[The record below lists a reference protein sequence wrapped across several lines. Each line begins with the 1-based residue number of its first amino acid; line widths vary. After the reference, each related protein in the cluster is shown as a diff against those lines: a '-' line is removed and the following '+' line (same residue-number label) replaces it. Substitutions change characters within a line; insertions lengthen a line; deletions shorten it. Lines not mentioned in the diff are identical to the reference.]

1 MRKNTG
7 KKILAGMAGAAA
19 LLSQTAVTAE
29 QTVSAEVR
37 FARMR

>member
-1 MRKNTG
+1 MRGNGTMRKNTG

-29 QTVSAEVR
+29 
-37 FARMR
+37 